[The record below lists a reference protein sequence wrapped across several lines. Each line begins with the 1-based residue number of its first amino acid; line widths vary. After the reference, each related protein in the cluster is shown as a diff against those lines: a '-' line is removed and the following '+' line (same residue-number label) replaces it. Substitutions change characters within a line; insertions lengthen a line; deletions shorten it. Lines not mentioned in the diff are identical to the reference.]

1 MAACDITS
9 EKTFRCAHKEAITD
23 VSSQPQ
29 SSNLFATSS
38 RDRSLKIWDLRS
50 KIPLVNTR
58 TNEHFAYTACLWLQN
73 NLFLGDDSGQMHIL
87 DCRKLNEYLAT
98 ISLFERPIYKFKL
111 SPSKKLLCVL
121 GQTNTLKVVST
132 ETSDAVTV
140 VYNDSSASDYVRD
153 ICWMNDKNEEKKSFC
168 SIGWSKNI
176 GQHSVKE

>member
-9 EKTFRCAHKEAITD
+9 EKTFRYAHKEAITD

-38 RDRSLKIWDLRS
+38 RDRSLSIWDLRS
-50 KIPLVNTR
+50 KMPLVHSR
-58 TNEHFAYTACLWLQN
+58 TNEHFAYTACLWAQN
-73 NLFLGDDSGQMHIL
+73 NLFVGDDSGRMYIL
-87 DCRKLNEYLAT
+87 DCRKPNEYLTT

-111 SPSKKLLCVL
+111 NPSANLLCVL

-132 ETSDAVTV
+132 NTSDAGTV

-153 ICWMNDKNEEKKSFC
+153 LCWVQNNQFY

-176 GQHSVKE
+176 GQHSIKEYTT